1 MYDLYDVFR
10 QRLAAGIS
18 SLHPHRWL
26 ATRFSSSFFQYL
38 LDCNLQSKSLFAVAE
53 EEGSPLV
60 VIGDVPIVDAEA
72 GRRVLRA
79 WGRQSRRNTYLAN
92 ARLSWDYRTHRTDGA
107 GVQDA
112 LKDLLKERIPSLR
125 FEVRSPAGA
134 ADGVSSKAVYEV
146 ARLKAWKHGMGQL
159 YAYARYFPQRRP
171 ILYLFGDESRPK
183 RLDEIRESCGS
194 CGIRVEY
201 MRFTADTFGSRVNI
215 SLLPS
220 VSPPA
225 QVHGCGGDKSNCLAS
240 AFEEAKIAGAAARD
254 SASTSSKST
263 ILSEW
268 AGPSSALTA
277 PAAG

>member
-26 ATRFSSSFFQYL
+26 ATRFSSSFFLYL

-125 FEVRSPAGA
+125 
-134 ADGVSSKAVYEV
+134 
-146 ARLKAWKHGMGQL
+146 LKCAH
-159 YAYARYFPQRRP
+159 R
-171 ILYLFGDESRPK
+171 
-183 RLDEIRESCGS
+183 
-194 CGIRVEY
+194 
-201 MRFTADTFGSRVNI
+201 
-215 SLLPS
+215 
-220 VSPPA
+220 PA
-225 QVHGCGGDKSNCLAS
+225 QLTVCQAKRSTRSRAS
-240 AFEEAKIAGAAARD
+240 KLG
-254 SASTSSKST
+254 STGWGSYT
-263 ILSEW
+263 RMPAIFRNV
-268 AGPSSALTA
+268 GPYSISRR
-277 PAAG
+277 